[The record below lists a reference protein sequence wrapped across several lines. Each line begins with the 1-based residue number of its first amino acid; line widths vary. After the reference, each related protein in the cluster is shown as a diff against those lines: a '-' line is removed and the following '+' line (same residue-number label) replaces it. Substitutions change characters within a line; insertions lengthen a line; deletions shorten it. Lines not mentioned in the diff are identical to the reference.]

1 MLPCRESARLIN
13 ASLERKL
20 GWKEKIQ
27 LYLHLRA
34 CDLCKRYQ
42 RQLRFLSKS
51 LLKDEGMLELDVTL
65 SEEARSRILRRIDE
79 EAAEDSGNA

>member
-1 MLPCRESARLIN
+1 MLPCRESARLIS

-20 GWKEKIQ
+20 GWRERIQ

-42 RQLRFLSKS
+42 RQLRFLSES
-51 LLKDEGMLELDVTL
+51 LRKDKGMIELDL
-65 SEEARSRILRRIDE
+65 SLSAEARQRILRRIDE
-79 EAAEDSGNA
+79 ETAE